1 MWETKYNE
9 MLAISSHQEH
19 EIEQLQTANEKG
31 RLSHTN
37 VSFSHLAPL
46 NLSLFWLMTYMLQQ
60 FTVLM
65 ISML

>member
-46 NLSLFWLMTYMLQQ
+46 NLSLF
-60 FTVLM
+60 
-65 ISML
+65 